1 MSRSL
6 LVAALAC
13 GILASGPAARA
24 QGMEPARTADTA
36 KGKTLVDAKGMTLY
50 VFDRDTAEKS
60 NCNGACATNW
70 PPLMA
75 SASDKAMGSWT
86 IVTRED
92 GGKQWAYRQKPLY
105 TWTKDTKAGDVTGD
119 GVNNLWHVAQP

>member
-13 GILASGPAARA
+13 GILASGPGARA